1 MYFYYSYLDNTTDT
15 QTEPTAN
22 IKPKGNGK
30 KHMPTVKKPKHT
42 TPGKLNIFLREDLS
56 YWMYDLLVYILRIE
70 YLFYCIDIKALF
82 FSMIPN
88 KKDSVPTA

>member
-56 YWMYDLLVYILRIE
+56 Y
-70 YLFYCIDIKALF
+70 
-82 FSMIPN
+82 
-88 KKDSVPTA
+88 